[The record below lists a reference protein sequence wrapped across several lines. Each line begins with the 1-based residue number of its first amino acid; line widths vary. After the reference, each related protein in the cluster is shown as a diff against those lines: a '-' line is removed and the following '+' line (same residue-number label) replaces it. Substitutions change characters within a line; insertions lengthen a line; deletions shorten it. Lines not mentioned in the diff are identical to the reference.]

1 MRIAIVDDNQSFAE
15 NMKQVVEDC
24 LRSRQETAEIRYC
37 ANGYGI
43 LGDVEEGRNYDIY
56 FLDVEMPAID
66 GLELAQ
72 RIRRLEPEANIVFVT
87 SYEKYAVPSYK
98 LRANY
103 YILKEEYRQEV
114 PLILER
120 IWQHWQEEKE
130 RTEKDYYV
138 IENDIRTHRIRLDDI
153 LYLCKEQKYTVFHC
167 RKGTYRERLALNQ
180 VHQKLPG
187 ERFIFVERGYIVNL
201 KYVSDLR
208 GQEITLSDGE
218 NECYLPVSRQ
228 MAAGVRDQ
236 VALYWRKR

>member
-87 SYEKYAVPSYK
+87 S
-98 LRANY
+98 
-103 YILKEEYRQEV
+103 Q
-114 PLILER
+114 
-120 IWQHWQEEKE
+120 
-130 RTEKDYYV
+130 
-138 IENDIRTHRIRLDDI
+138 
-153 LYLCKEQKYTVFHC
+153 C
-167 RKGTYRERLALNQ
+167 KGTFS
-180 VHQKLPG
+180 PG
-187 ERFIFVERGYIVNL
+187 
-201 KYVSDLR
+201 
-208 GQEITLSDGE
+208 
-218 NECYLPVSRQ
+218 
-228 MAAGVRDQ
+228 
-236 VALYWRKR
+236 

>member
-1 MRIAIVDDNQSFAE
+1 MRIAIVDDNQLFAE
-15 NMKQVVEDC
+15 KMKHVVESC
-24 LRSRQETAEIRYC
+24 LQTRQEMAQIQCC

-43 LGDVEEGRNYDIY
+43 LGDLEEGRNYDVY

-103 YILKEEYRQEV
+103 YILKEEYHQEV
-114 PLILER
+114 PMILEQ
-120 IWQHWQEEKE
+120 IWNQQQEALA
-130 RTEKDYYV
+130 RAQQDYYV

-153 LYLCKEQKYTVFHC
+153 LYLCKEQKYTIFHC
-167 RKGTYRERLALNQ
+167 RKGTYRERMALNQ
-180 VHQKLPG
+180 VYAKLPQ
-187 ERFIFVERGYIVNL
+187 ERFLFVERGYIVNL
-201 KYVSDLR
+201 KYVTDLR
-208 GQEITLSDGE
+208 SQEITLTDGE
-218 NECYLPVSRQ
+218 QECYLPVSRQ
-228 MAAGVRDQ
+228 MAPQVKDQ